1 MYGSKIYI
9 LHPNIW
15 VRRVSRPGSLILPTL
30 HPAFCVVAQTF
41 INIFLK
47 CILFS
52 LIQIKYY
59 WLYFFRNLITALLLF
74 DLVLTKSGQWR
85 SFKADDLKW
94 VISFCSAEE
103 NNTNSWQ
110 NLRQISCSN
119 QLKTIKRNE
128 AFCFVFS
135 SKYNYLNFWAR
146 KTPSRSVDFHPDI
159 FASFAVDFEFW
170 FYKKIFLKFEIE
182 VIVVHISLGS
192 LNNKVDI

>member
-1 MYGSKIYI
+1 MVLEYTFCIRIFGLGEFQGQVLSSYQLCI
-9 LHPNIW
+9 LHPALLLK
-15 VRRVSRPGSLILPTL
+15 RSLL
-30 HPAFCVVAQTF
+30 FF
-41 INIFLK
+41 SNIFY
-47 CILFS
+47 F

-85 SFKADDLKW
+85 PLKADDLKW

-146 KTPSRSVDFHPDI
+146 KIPSRSVVFHPDI

-170 FYKKIFLKFEIE
+170 FYKKI
-182 VIVVHISLGS
+182 
-192 LNNKVDI
+192 